1 MPKDVQID
9 VHFATI
15 AAMSKMG
22 SQAAVEQAMTSEG
35 WSTDTS
41 LTRNNDKKWDCNN
54 RIQFLELLFVQLCHN
69 RPAVKSCPNG
79 IKRLTDSS
87 ELDAQN
93 VSPHQK
99 TKRKGKP
106 HLKVVCLPG
115 PLSCNVAQCRCE
127 IAAE

>member
-41 LTRNNDKKWDCNN
+41 LTRKNDKKW
-54 RIQFLELLFVQLCHN
+54 IQFLELLFVQIVPQQARSQVVPQWHQTAYRFQRIRCTKCFTSPEN
-69 RPAVKSCPNG
+69 QKERKTTPESRVPAWSIVM
-79 IKRLTDSS
+79 
-87 ELDAQN
+87 
-93 VSPHQK
+93 
-99 TKRKGKP
+99 
-106 HLKVVCLPG
+106 
-115 PLSCNVAQCRCE
+115 
-127 IAAE
+127 